1 MIFNNVKEKQMS
13 VVINKGRTWTQR
25 LRMNG
30 EAAEIDTN
38 NDVDLAVK
46 ANVIRA
52 LNNGDMETVVNLQ
65 SIAGS
70 FTERGK
76 QTSVKVGSTTITELK
91 DANGVVHE
99 IEDNPELVKTY
110 ISSGMS
116 IIGTRTVDI
125 MR

>member
-1 MIFNNVKEKQMS
+1 MS

-25 LRMNG
+25 LRMNR
-30 EAAEIDTN
+30 EPAEIDCS

-65 SIAGS
+65 SIAGT

-76 QTSVKVGSTTITELK
+76 QTAVKVGSNTITELK
-91 DANGVVHE
+91 DTNGVVHE
-99 IEDNPELVKTY
+99 VEDNPELVQTY

>member
-1 MIFNNVKEKQMS
+1 MG

>member
-1 MIFNNVKEKQMS
+1 MG

-30 EAAEIDTN
+30 DAAEIDTS

-70 FTERGK
+70 FTEKGN
-76 QTSVKVGSTTITELK
+76 QAAVKVGTTTITELT

-99 IEDNPELVKTY
+99 IEDNPSLVSTY
-110 ISSGMS
+110 IASGMTITGTKS
-116 IIGTRTVDI
+116 IDI